1 MSGRLKNGEY
11 RTWSIIVC
19 CCGFPLPALVTCL
32 LRFENKRQK
41 GCFTV
46 GVAISL
52 EGKNAIVTGGG
63 GGMGRCTAL
72 MLAAAGANVMVSDM
86 DGEAAAKVAADFG
99 GDPVDGAL
107 YCFVSRDLE
116 KMKMLRFDV
125 NGWCMYYCRLAEGCF
140 KWEHR
145 PDDRKPV
152 IRVERQQLMWLL
164 DGLSIGQ
171 DAPAPITAKVIL

>member
-32 LRFENKRQK
+32 LQFENKRQK

-86 DGEAAAKVAADFG
+86 DGEAAAKVAAVAMNT
-99 GDPVDGAL
+99 PN
-107 YCFVSRDLE
+107 VSADAIKVAR
-116 KMKMLRFDV
+116 
-125 NGWCMYYCRLAEGCF
+125 
-140 KWEHR
+140 
-145 PDDRKPV
+145 
-152 IRVERQQLMWLL
+152 RQ
-164 DGLSIGQ
+164 SPPK
-171 DAPAPITAKVIL
+171 A